1 MKRTEKE
8 AIVRKYAIELASL
21 SESYSLSASKVTKLS
36 ESDLDRMVD
45 IAKRTNMLHEAIESQ
60 SY

>member
-8 AIVRKYAIELASL
+8 AMVRKYAIELASL